1 MKHKN
6 YKGQET
12 NFKEVTHDHLS
23 NIYWFNK
30 ICNGYD
36 DSYLKFI
43 LDEIKERF
51 NGELLPYRPQW
62 QFKNEI
68 NHLQLYGHFRWNEEK
83 TKAEIIYRG
92 EIIGFYETPDS
103 IRDEKINKLLE

>member
-1 MKHKN
+1 MIYKN
-6 YKGQET
+6 YKGQKT
-12 NFKEVTHDHLS
+12 NFKEVSHDHLS

-30 ICNGYD
+30 ICNGYND
-36 DSYLKFI
+36 TTLKFV

-51 NGELLPYRPQW
+51 NGHLLPYRPQW

-68 NHLQLYGHFRWNEEK
+68 DFLEKLGHFLWNEEK
-83 TKAEIIYRG
+83 TKADIIYQG
-92 EIIGFYETPDS
+92 KIIGYYETPDS